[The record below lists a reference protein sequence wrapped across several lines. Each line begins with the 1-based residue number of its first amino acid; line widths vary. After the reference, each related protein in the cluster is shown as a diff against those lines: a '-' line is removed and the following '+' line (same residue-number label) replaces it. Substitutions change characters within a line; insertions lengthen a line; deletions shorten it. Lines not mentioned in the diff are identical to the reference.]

1 MLRADSQAPQRQ
13 VEVETSF
20 GRAQVLIEEPDG
32 APSFLLA
39 LTHGA
44 GGGVDAPDLLAVRDA
59 ALRLGGVV
67 ARVIQPYRV
76 RGARAPGSVPRQD
89 AAWVEIITALR
100 SLPLAGAGAPL
111 PAGSDEAFPPGSG
124 EPLPPGSGE
133 PLPPGSGDQVPPGPA
148 EPVPSGSGEPVLSG
162 SGEPALSGSG
172 EPVLSG
178 SGDSLSRGRDG
189 LLPRGAGGL
198 LPLVQGGRSN
208 GARVACRTAAAVDA
222 VAVIVLAFPL
232 RPPGRP
238 DRSRAADLRIPGRKL
253 LIVSGDRDPFGV
265 PGRRAGA
272 RVAVLAGET
281 HALSRRP
288 AEVGRAVAA
297 WLPRALGLPRA
308 PRPARDPR
316 PARNPRPAR
325 DPRPT

>member
-1 MLRADSQAPQRQ
+1 VLSVETAIALPMLRVDGHPPQRH

-20 GRAQVLIEEPDG
+20 GPARVLIEEPDG

-44 GGGVDAPDLLAVRDA
+44 GGAVDAPDLLAVRDA

-76 RGARAPGSVPRQD
+76 RGVRAPGSVARQD
-89 AAWVEIITALR
+89 AAWVEIISALR
-100 SLPLAGAGAPL
+100 GRPLAS
-111 PAGSDEAFPPGSG
+111 PAEPPPPGSG
-124 EPLPPGSGE
+124 GL
-133 PLPPGSGDQVPPGPA
+133 VK
-148 EPVPSGSGEPVLSG
+148 SG
-162 SGEPALSGSG
+162 SGEPAPLGSDGLVPPGSGGLVPPGSG
-172 EPVLSG
+172 ELVPS
-178 SGDSLSRGRDG
+178 GRDG
-189 LLPRGAGGL
+189 LLSRGAGGP

-222 VAVIVLAFPL
+222 VAVIALAFPL

-238 DRSRAADLRIPGRKL
+238 DRSRAAELRVPGRKL
-253 LIVSGDRDPFGV
+253 LIVSGARDQFGV

-272 RVAVLAGET
+272 RVVVLAGET

-297 WLPRALGLPRA
+297 WLPGALGLGPGPRA
-308 PRPARDPR
+308 RRAGARKGARPAE
-316 PARNPRPAR
+316 
-325 DPRPT
+325 

>member
-1 MLRADSQAPQRQ
+1 MQL
-13 VEVETSF
+13 ETAS
-20 GRAQVLIEEPDG
+20 GPARVMIEEPDG

-67 ARVIQPYRV
+67 ARITQPYRI
-76 RGARAPGSVPRQD
+76 RGARAPGSVARQD

-100 SLPLAGAGAPL
+100 GRP
-111 PAGSDEAFPPGSG
+111 PAGPA

-133 PLPPGSGDQVPPGPA
+133 SPLPGSGGPLPG
-148 EPVPSGSGEPVLSG
+148 
-162 SGEPALSGSG
+162 
-172 EPVLSG
+172 
-178 SGDSLSRGRDG
+178 GRDG
-189 LLPRGAGGL
+189 LLPRGDERP

-222 VAVIVLAFPL
+222 AAVIALAFPL

-238 DRSRAADLRIPGRKL
+238 DRSRAAELRIPGRKL
-253 LIVSGDRDPFGV
+253 LIVSGERDPFGV
-265 PGRRAGA
+265 PGRRAGV
-272 RVAVLAGET
+272 RVVVLAGET

-288 AEVGRAVAA
+288 EAVGRVVAA
-297 WLPRALGLPRA
+297 WLPRALGLP
-308 PRPARDPR
+308 
-316 PARNPRPAR
+316 
-325 DPRPT
+325 